1 MIPQKGQ
8 LLVFKAPPF
17 FDKEYLYQV
26 TASGDKVIRADLYH
40 SPRVKKNWTQ
50 SEFLILMEHE
60 MIRFASESDV
70 SRLAPKPG
78 QSQTEE

>member
-1 MIPQKGQ
+1 MIPVKGQ

-40 SPRVKKNWTQ
+40 SPRVKKNWTPA
-50 SEFLILMEHE
+50 EFAILLEHE
-60 MIRFASESDV
+60 MIKLVTADDV
-70 SRLAPKPG
+70 SRLSPNLP
-78 QSQTEE
+78 QSTEDD